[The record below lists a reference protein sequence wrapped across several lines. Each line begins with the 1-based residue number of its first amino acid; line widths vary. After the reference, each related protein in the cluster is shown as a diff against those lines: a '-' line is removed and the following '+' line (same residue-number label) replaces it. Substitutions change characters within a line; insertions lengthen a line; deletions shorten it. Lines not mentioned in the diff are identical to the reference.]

1 MGKIRGAGTPRGVNK
16 KEKGEEREIG
26 WRENTKG
33 KGEIRAREN
42 SKPEREKI
50 EWCENTKGKRRN
62 SGARKPKARE
72 RGSGENTNG
81 TLDVFFRFDCQTGR
95 RGCRIFL
102 SFTCQEPITRSEQLP
117 CPSVT
122 LFSRR
127 GASILGSKSALKCN

>member
-1 MGKIRGAGTPRGVNK
+1 MRKIRGAGTPRGVNK

-26 WRENTKG
+26 WRENTTG
-33 KGEIRAREN
+33 KGEIRRARIR
-42 SKPEREKI
+42 SREGKKSSGVRPQ
-50 EWCENTKGKRRN
+50 KGKRRN

-72 RGSGENTNG
+72 RGSGENTNS

-127 GASILGSKSALKCN
+127 GASILGRKSALKCN